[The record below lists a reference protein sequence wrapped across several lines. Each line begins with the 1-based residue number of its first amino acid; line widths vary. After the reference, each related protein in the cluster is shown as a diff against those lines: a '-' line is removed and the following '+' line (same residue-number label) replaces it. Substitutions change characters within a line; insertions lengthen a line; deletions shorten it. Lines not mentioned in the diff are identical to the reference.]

1 LLFELTSQDIM
12 LLKCFRLL
20 QTEGRKNLLDYLKF
34 LAEKQ
39 YRAELSSRI
48 LNNPVL
54 YNGLVQAHGMCERE
68 DVSLEDILQK
78 INQLKY
84 MYYQLLEKTSIK
96 YDDILDDLNQENV
109 IRDWGRIGFENITEA
124 AKTGR
129 KDLILRELEE
139 MIEGLKGLAK
149 KGGQK
154 RIIAV

>member
-1 LLFELTSQDIM
+1 MLFELTSQDIM

-48 LNNPVL
+48 LNNPIL
-54 YNGLVQAHGMCERE
+54 YNGLVQAHRMCERE
-68 DVSLEDILQK
+68 EVHVDDILQK

-84 MYYQLLEKTSIK
+84 IYYQLLEKTNIK
-96 YDDILDDLNQENV
+96 YDEILDDINQENI
-109 IRDWGRIGFENITEA
+109 IRDWGRIGFENISEA
-124 AKTGR
+124 ARTGR
-129 KDLILRELEE
+129 KDLILRELDE

-149 KGGQK
+149 KGDRK
-154 RIIAV
+154 RIVAV